1 MWLHLL
7 AGPAEVK
14 PNLGRCEDMRS
25 IVLGLV
31 VVLLSTAVV
40 WAGGD
45 LSRQS
50 PVTLRVILGA
60 KDNEYALLPKT
71 WNLETGKLYKVT
83 FVNQGK
89 IKHEWVASEFTLNL
103 WTRKV
108 EVGKVEIKG
117 VINEIELGPG
127 TTADWYFIPIR
138 TGTFEMACE
147 IEGHKEAGMFGKIVV
162 K

>member
-1 MWLHLL
+1 
-7 AGPAEVK
+7 
-14 PNLGRCEDMRS
+14 MRS

-31 VVLLSTAVV
+31 VVLLSATLV

-50 PVTLRVILGA
+50 PVTLKVILG
-60 KDNEYALLPKT
+60 DRSNEYALLPKT

-89 IKHEWVASEFTLNL
+89 IKHEWAAPEFALTI

-108 EVGKVEIKG
+108 EVGGVEIKG

-138 TGTFEMACE
+138 TVTFEMACE
-147 IEGHKEAGMFGKIVV
+147 IEGHKEAGMVGKIIV